1 MEGISIVLML
11 ALLMLVTSNSAS
23 NASNNREIKRA
34 KMKRSILE
42 IEKILNL
49 SDTHIDIELDRM
61 SDQDLAKLY
70 QDLREKFDQYI
81 IERNAKNNKQA
92 LEDF

>member
-42 IEKILNL
+42 IEDILNL
-49 SDTHIDIELDRM
+49 SDTHIDLELDRM
-61 SDQDLAKLY
+61 SDQDLTNLY
-70 QDLREKFDQYI
+70 KDLGEKFDHYI
-81 IERNAKNNKQA
+81 IEQIAANNKKS

>member
-42 IEKILNL
+42 IEDILNL

-70 QDLREKFDQYI
+70 QDLGEKFDHYI
-81 IERNAKNNKQA
+81 IEQNAASNKKS

>member
-23 NASNNREIKRA
+23 NASNNLEIKRA

-42 IEKILNL
+42 IEDILNL

-70 QDLREKFDQYI
+70 QDLGEKFDQYI
-81 IERNAKNNKQA
+81 IEQNAANNKKS

>member
-1 MEGISIVLML
+1 MEGIAIILIL
-11 ALLMLVTSNSAS
+11 ALLMLVISNSVS
-23 NASNNREIKRA
+23 NTDNNREIIRA

-49 SDTHIDIELDRM
+49 SDTHIDLELDRM
-61 SDQDLAKLY
+61 SDEELSKLY
-70 QDLREKFDQYI
+70 SELGEKFDTYI
-81 IERNAKNNKQA
+81 RERNAAQNKKA

>member
-1 MEGISIVLML
+1 MPII
-11 ALLMLVTSNSAS
+11 LLLLTLVCIAVILSDPSRINP
-23 NASNNREIKRA
+23 RIDRK
-34 KMKRSILE
+34 KMTDSILK

-61 SDQDLAKLY
+61 SDEDLTELY
-70 QDLREKFDQYI
+70 QDLGEKFDHYI
-81 IERNAKNNKQA
+81 IERNAKNNKQV

>member
-1 MEGISIVLML
+1 MPII
-11 ALLMLVTSNSAS
+11 LLLLTLVCIAVILSDPSRINP
-23 NASNNREIKRA
+23 RIDRK
-34 KMKRSILE
+34 KMTDSILK

-61 SDQDLAKLY
+61 SDQDLTKLY
-70 QDLREKFDQYI
+70 QDLGEKFDQYI

>member
-23 NASNNREIKRA
+23 NASNNREIKRT

-42 IEKILNL
+42 IEDILNL

-61 SDQDLAKLY
+61 SDQDLTKLY
-70 QDLREKFDQYI
+70 QDLREKFDHYI
-81 IERNAKNNKQA
+81 IEQNAANNKKS

>member
-23 NASNNREIKRA
+23 NASNNREIKRT

-42 IEKILNL
+42 IEDILNL

-70 QDLREKFDQYI
+70 QDLGEKFDYYI
-81 IERNAKNNKQA
+81 IEQNAANNKKS

>member
-23 NASNNREIKRA
+23 NASNNREIKRT

-42 IEKILNL
+42 IEDILNL

-70 QDLREKFDQYI
+70 QDLRERFDQYI

>member
-42 IEKILNL
+42 IEDILNL

-61 SDQDLAKLY
+61 SDQDLTNLY
-70 QDLREKFDQYI
+70 RDLGEKFDYYS
-81 IERNAKNNKQA
+81 IEQNAANNKKS

>member
-1 MEGISIVLML
+1 ML

-23 NASNNREIKRA
+23 NASNNREIKRT

-42 IEKILNL
+42 IEDILNL

-70 QDLREKFDQYI
+70 QDLRERFDQYI

>member
-1 MEGISIVLML
+1 MPII
-11 ALLMLVTSNSAS
+11 LLLLTLVCIAVILSDPSRINP
-23 NASNNREIKRA
+23 RIDRK
-34 KMKRSILE
+34 KMTDSILK

-61 SDQDLAKLY
+61 SDQDLANLY
-70 QDLREKFDQYI
+70 QDLGEKFDRYI

>member
-1 MEGISIVLML
+1 MPII
-11 ALLMLVTSNSAS
+11 LLLLTLVCIAVILSDPSRINP
-23 NASNNREIKRA
+23 RIDRK
-34 KMKRSILE
+34 KMTDSILK

-61 SDQDLAKLY
+61 SEQDLTNLY
-70 QDLREKFDQYI
+70 QDLGEKFDLYI
-81 IERNAKNNKQA
+81 HERNAKNNKQA

>member
-23 NASNNREIKRA
+23 NASNNREIKRT

-42 IEKILNL
+42 IEDILNL

-61 SDQDLAKLY
+61 SDQDLTKLY
-70 QDLREKFDQYI
+70 QDLRERFDQYI

>member
-1 MEGISIVLML
+1 MEGIAIILIL
-11 ALLMLVTSNSAS
+11 ALLMFVISNSAS
-23 NASNNREIKRA
+23 NAINNREINRA

-42 IEKILNL
+42 IEDILNL
-49 SDTHIDIELDRM
+49 SDTHIDLELDRM
-61 SDQDLAKLY
+61 SDQDLNNLY
-70 QDLREKFDQYI
+70 QELGEKFDHYI

>member
-23 NASNNREIKRA
+23 NASNNREIKRT

-42 IEKILNL
+42 IEDILNL

-70 QDLREKFDQYI
+70 QDLGEKFDHYI
-81 IERNAKNNKQA
+81 IEQNAANNKKS

>member
-42 IEKILNL
+42 IEDILNL

-61 SDQDLAKLY
+61 SDQDLTKLY
-70 QDLREKFDQYI
+70 QELGEKFDRYI
-81 IERNAKNNKQA
+81 AERNADNNKKA

>member
-1 MEGISIVLML
+1 MEDIAIILIL
-11 ALLMLVTSNSAS
+11 ALLMFVISNSAS

-42 IEKILNL
+42 IEDILNL
-49 SDTHIDIELDRM
+49 SDTHIDLELDRM
-61 SDQDLAKLY
+61 SDQDLNNLY
-70 QDLREKFDQYI
+70 QELGEKFDTYI
-81 IERNAKNNKQA
+81 RERNAASNKKA

>member
-23 NASNNREIKRA
+23 NASDNREIKRT

-42 IEKILNL
+42 IEDILNL

-70 QDLREKFDQYI
+70 QDLGEKFDHYI
-81 IERNAKNNKQA
+81 IEQNAANNKKS

>member
-1 MEGISIVLML
+1 ML
-11 ALLMLVTSNSAS
+11 S

>member
-23 NASNNREIKRA
+23 NASNNRAIKRT

-42 IEKILNL
+42 IEDILNL

-61 SDQDLAKLY
+61 SDQDLTNLY
-70 QDLREKFDQYI
+70 QDLEEKFDHYI
-81 IERNAKNNKQA
+81 IERNAKNNKQV

>member
-11 ALLMLVTSNSAS
+11 ALLTLVTSNSAS

>member
-1 MEGISIVLML
+1 MEGIAIVLIL
-11 ALLMLVTSNSAS
+11 ALLILVTSNSTS

-61 SDQDLAKLY
+61 SDQDLTNLY
-70 QDLREKFDQYI
+70 QDLGEKFDHYI
-81 IERNAKNNKQA
+81 VERNAKNNKQA

>member
-23 NASNNREIKRA
+23 NASNNREIKRT

-42 IEKILNL
+42 IEDILNL

-61 SDQDLAKLY
+61 SDQDLTNLY
-70 QDLREKFDQYI
+70 RDLGEKFDYYI
-81 IERNAKNNKQA
+81 IEQNAANNKKS

>member
-1 MEGISIVLML
+1 
-11 ALLMLVTSNSAS
+11 
-23 NASNNREIKRA
+23 
-34 KMKRSILE
+34 MKRSILE

>member
-1 MEGISIVLML
+1 MEGIAIFLIL
-11 ALLMLVTSNSAS
+11 ALLMLITSNSTS
-23 NASNNREIKRA
+23 NTINNREIKRA

-61 SDQDLAKLY
+61 SDQDLTNLY
-70 QDLREKFDQYI
+70 QDLGEKFDHYI
-81 IERNAKNNKQA
+81 VERNAKNNKQA